1 MNYFNGFAL
10 KGEELLFDD
19 YLGNGDF
26 TIGGFSFG
34 AQKAFEF
41 CCHTDRRIEKLILLS
56 PAFFQ
61 NMPRSF
67 VRTQLRYF
75 SSDKEGYIERFLSNA
90 AYPSSLDLHPFFAEY
105 TYEELDAL
113 LTYRWDH
120 NKILELLDR
129 GTKIEVYLGGRDKII
144 QSQEAFDFFSAL
156 TTTYLIKK
164 AGHILRSWA

>member
-1 MNYFNGFAL
+1 VNYFNGFAL

-90 AYPSSLDLHPFFAEY
+90 AYPSNLDLHPFFAEY
-105 TYEELDAL
+105 TMRS
-113 LTYRWDH
+113 LT
-120 NKILELLDR
+120 
-129 GTKIEVYLGGRDKII
+129 
-144 QSQEAFDFFSAL
+144 
-156 TTTYLIKK
+156 
-164 AGHILRSWA
+164 RS